1 MKQSK
6 CFWCSCARCQ
16 DPTEFGTY
24 LSALNCSK
32 CGGKVLSTD
41 PLDENAPFR
50 YHYILFVSRWIFSTY
65 NIYIFC
71 RCNTCGH
78 TLEANQIR
86 EGHDRLT
93 SELKSLDRTRP
104 AHLEDFLQKYATIL
118 PDTNQLAR
126 EIQYSIMLIYR

>member
-1 MKQSK
+1 MIIFKFKILSQFHIYSDIAISCSEYYNHQS
-6 CFWCSCARCQ
+6 
-16 DPTEFGTY
+16 D
-24 LSALNCSK
+24 
-32 CGGKVLSTD
+32 TD
-41 PLDENAPFR
+41 W
-50 YHYILFVSRWIFSTY
+50 LFVNCR
-65 NIYIFC
+65 IYFLLIYFFC